1 MAKSCDLSHKEPR
14 QCDEGGGFGVGG
26 SPGCPP
32 QVFFRQYLE
41 GWGDS
46 PSPELLLGHL
56 EACLPSAS
64 VLPISG
70 RPVPVGLVVSGAGL
84 PTRSV
89 YAPAV
94 SESQGSWSRKG
105 SASILS
111 FAVTWFLETAQL
123 SRRKKDKKTY
133 RNA

>member
-1 MAKSCDLSHKEPR
+1 MGGKPWLSTSAFL
-14 QCDEGGGFGVGG
+14 QAILGGGGGF
-26 SPGCPP
+26 S
-32 QVFFRQYLE
+32 L
-41 GWGDS
+41 
-46 PSPELLLGHL
+46 PELLLGHL

-70 RPVPVGLVVSGAGL
+70 RPVPVGLVVSGVGL

-105 SASILS
+105 SANNLS

-123 SRRKKDKKTY
+123 CPEEGQKTY
-133 RNA
+133 RNS